1 MAGRVLVVV
10 RTCRHAVEFLLVGCG
25 HQTRRGGRGG
35 RLFGLAAPGRFL
47 RVRHEAV
54 RGILLNH
61 RRRVAGRVLVVVR
74 SCGYAR
80 QLLFLGRGVVLG
92 RKTLTRDLIDLLAE
106 LFGHGRG
113 KVRVVAEG
121 VGQLLERVEG
131 FGRAVEY
138 LFDGLVDVLLGRS
151 EGRGVPG
158 GHVGT
163 DGCLAGRGVV
173 FRRLKRRGVGRREVL
188 ADGRLTVVG
197 VAFGRIQRRRVS
209 VLQLLAQHALALGG
223 ECLGLRKRCS
233 VSVGHIL
240 TNGRFANCGVILR
253 RLERRGV
260 GCRKVF
266 ADGYLPSVGV
276 LVRRGK
282 RRGIPVLL
290 LPAQHALA
298 LGGEGFGLRKRRGIA
313 VGHVLAD
320 RRLAGCGVVFRRLK
334 RRSIAVLQLL
344 AQHAF
349 ALGSEGF
356 GLCKR
361 RSIARNHIFSNLRFP
376 TIGVGLGRLKR
387 RSVGRR
393 EVPADG
399 GVLLAELVD
408 GFVGLFDVVG
418 QVLLVFRYALFEPL
432 AVGVRIFAI
441 ELVGEPSDLIHRNLV
456 LGLVPEAVEQIRELL
471 GRGIHAPSE
480 PFAQHGANSD
490 CHCRRVYLVLIT

>member
-1 MAGRVLVVV
+1 MLVVV
-10 RTCRHAVEFLLVGCG
+10 R
-25 HQTRRGGRGG
+25 
-35 RLFGLAAPGRFL
+35 PG
-47 RVRHEAV
+47 
-54 RGILLNH
+54 
-61 RRRVAGRVLVVVR
+61 
-74 SCGYAR
+74 GYAR
-80 QLLFLGRGVVLG
+80 QLLLVSSGVVFS

-113 KVRVVAEG
+113 EVRVVAEG

-151 EGRGVPG
+151 EGRGVPR
-158 GHVGT
+158 GHVGA
-163 DGCLAGRGVV
+163 DRRFAGCGVV

-188 ADGRLTVVG
+188 ADGRLTVGG

-298 LGGEGFGLRKRRGIA
+298 LG
-313 VGHVLAD
+313 
-320 RRLAGCGVVFRRLK
+320 
-334 RRSIAVLQLL
+334 
-344 AQHAF
+344 
-349 ALGSEGF
+349 SEGF

-393 EVPADG
+393 KVPADG